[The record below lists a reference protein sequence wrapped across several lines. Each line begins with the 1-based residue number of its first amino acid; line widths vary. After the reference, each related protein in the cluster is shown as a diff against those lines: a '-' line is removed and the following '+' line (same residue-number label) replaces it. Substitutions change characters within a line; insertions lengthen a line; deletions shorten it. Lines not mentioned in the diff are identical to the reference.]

1 MIIIIMIN
9 NYCSDNNSYDI
20 VHTYN
25 YIYNIRTVYANTAP
39 ISPWMISKCF
49 ETMLDISGPH
59 SRPMPQVAY
68 PDASDGVFMCLGGIA
83 ESSLPAGA
91 KLSH

>member
-1 MIIIIMIN
+1 MEVRQFGN
-9 NYCSDNNSYDI
+9 RRLDTWFY
-20 VHTYN
+20 
-25 YIYNIRTVYANTAP
+25 RAQFFFAP
-39 ISPWMISKCF
+39 LISKCF
-49 ETMLDISGPH
+49 ETILDISGPH
-59 SRPMPQVAY
+59 SGPMPQVAY